1 MATVE
6 NLNRDSKHN
15 RIMNRL
21 HGIGKAM
28 DMTQGNI
35 FRLLISFAI
44 PLMLGNLFQLLYNTV
59 DTFVVG
65 NYVSDEAYK
74 AVGNVNPIINTL
86 VGFFSGLATG
96 AGVVISQ
103 YFGAKDEKNVK
114 KAVHTTMIMTLA
126 LGVLFTFAGIAMTPY
141 MLSII
146 NFAPEIIP
154 DATEYLTIYFAGV
167 IGLMIYNIGSGILR
181 AVGDTG
187 RPFIFLVICALLNV
201 ALDLLFVLA
210 FDMKVAGVAYA
221 TIISQ
226 FISAILVMIT
236 LMRSKECYKVSV
248 RDLKCD
254 FRILKKIISV
264 GLPAAIQMTI
274 TAFSNVFVQSYLMGL
289 DARYPDFSGGW
300 TSYLKIDQFVLL
312 PAQTI
317 SLASTTFVGQN
328 LGAGNTKR
336 AKTGAN
342 LSLLLSVIV
351 TAVILVPVL
360 LFAPQI
366 VWFFNKNEMIIKY
379 GAELLRAISP
389 FYLIYTVNQIYA
401 GALRGAGKSTAPTV
415 IMIASFVVFRQIY
428 LAVISRIT
436 DTYMPIAMAYPVGW
450 VLCSIVM
457 YIYYRCSHW
466 EKYMLIG
473 DDEAKK
479 SEPSEDRN

>member
-1 MATVE
+1 MTEVKPKKSKKYTDMAKG
-6 NLNRDSKHN
+6 S
-15 RIMNRL
+15 I
-21 HGIGKAM
+21 IGCLVAFALPLLV
-28 DMTQGNI
+28 GN
-35 FRLLISFAI
+35 F
-44 PLMLGNLFQLLYNTV
+44 FQQLYNMM
-59 DTFVVG
+59 DAFVIG
-65 NYVSDEAYK
+65 QRGTPGEYS
-74 AVGNVNPIINTL
+74 AVGSVAPITNIL
-86 VGFFSGLATG
+86 IGLFSGLSSG
-96 AGVVISQ
+96 ASVVISQ
-103 YFGAKDEKNVK
+103 YYGAKDGEKVSR
-114 KAVHTTMIMTLA
+114 ASHTAMALTLVASVLFTA
-126 LGVLFTFAGIAMTPY
+126 LGVIFSPLMVKI
-141 MLSII
+141 MLRTTEGDVY
-146 NFAPEIIP
+146 AP
-154 DATEYLTIYFAGV
+154 ATEYLTIYFAGV

-201 ALDLLFVLA
+201 ALDLLFVLV

-226 FISAILVMIT
+226 LISAILVMIT
-236 LMRSKECYKVSV
+236 LMRSKECYKVSI
-248 RDLKCD
+248 RDMKCD
-254 FRILKKIISV
+254 FHILKKIISV
-264 GLPAAIQMTI
+264 GLPAALQMTI

-351 TAVILVPVL
+351 TAVLLVPVL

-415 IMIASFVVFRQIY
+415 IMISSFVVFRQIY
-428 LAVISRIT
+428 LAIVSRIT
-436 DTYMPIAMAYPVGW
+436 DTYMPIALAYPVGW

-457 YIYYRCSHW
+457 YIYYRFSHW

-473 DDEAKK
+473 DDETKK
-479 SEPSEDRN
+479 SEPSEERD